1 VVAVTAPVIADIL
14 NVVGPIQVPEYQEVV
29 TAQNMETLV
38 RRYTESAAARASSK
52 HEQFLLLMGHA
63 FINKLHGLSATQL
76 VTIAQHM
83 LASLHVKDLQVYL
96 TDPHAEALLSKLGFD
111 GTLAHGAGDALSI
124 VDDDLSGNKSNLF
137 TALAYKDVVTLDTQG
152 TATHNLT
159 ITYKFDSSTH
169 PELLR
174 YLYGRRVYRTY
185 LRIYTPPD
193 AKLSALDGFSERLQ
207 QFQQI
212 NKSDEPGR
220 QMWGGYVYV
229 RNGFPYTLHFT
240 WSTPQVATRDASGQ
254 WHYALTI
261 QRQPGV
267 NEYLDLQITAPGATT
282 PAFSYSGALD
292 QDRVFSLPS

>member
-1 VVAVTAPVIADIL
+1 M
-14 NVVGPIQVPEYQEVV
+14 G
-29 TAQNMETLV
+29 
-38 RRYTESAAARASSK
+38 RA
-52 HEQFLLLMGHA
+52 FM
-63 FINKLHGLSATQL
+63 NKLHGLSATQL
-76 VTIAQHM
+76 AKIAQNM
-83 LASLHVKDLQVYL
+83 LASLRVKDLQVYL
-96 TDPHAEALLSKLGFD
+96 TDPYAEALLSKLGFD
-111 GTLAHGAGDALSI
+111 GTLAHGAGDALAI

-193 AKLSALDGFSERLQ
+193 AKLSALNGFSERLQ

-220 QMWGGYVYV
+220 QMWGGYVFV
-229 RNGFPYTLHFT
+229 QDGVFYTLHLT
-240 WSTPQVATRDASGQ
+240 WSTPHVATRDAAGQ
-254 WHYALTI
+254 WHYALTV
-261 QRQPGV
+261 QRQSGV
-267 NEYLDLQITAPGATT
+267 NEYLDLQVTTPNATT
-282 PAFSYSGALD
+282 PSLIYAGALNSD
-292 QDRVFSLPS
+292 HVFSLSSTQR